1 MIQDTAAPVARS
13 RRFANHVGRLMKL
26 YPLLFIGFAL
36 LLTVI
41 LVGVIGSRFMDP
53 DLSRAGS
60 TPLDIAPSRE
70 YLLGTDSMGRDV
82 LAVMLRGTP
91 LTLQVGFM
99 AATIGM
105 GIGIVLGFVGGFYGG
120 IVDTVFKGLADIL
133 ITIPALLILVVVAVS
148 LTGPVSINVQ
158 ALVIAS
164 VSWMLP
170 TRTIR
175 AQVLTMR
182 ERAYVSVAELSGA
195 NRFEIIFLEIL
206 PNLLPYLAASFAAT
220 VAIAILTTVGMDALG
235 LGPQNVPTL
244 GNTVYWALF
253 YSAPLRGLYWWWA
266 PPIITLGVVFIGL
279 YLITAG
285 LDKIANPRLRSHG

>member
-1 MIQDTAAPVARS
+1 
-13 RRFANHVGRLMKL
+13 MKL

-244 GNTVYWALF
+244 GNTVYWALY

>member
-1 MIQDTAAPVARS
+1 MIQDAAAPVDES
-13 RRFANHVGRLMKL
+13 RTLLGNVGRLLRL
-26 YPLLFIGFAL
+26 YPLLFIGFAML
-36 LLTVI
+36 LAVTLT
-41 LVGVIGSRFMDP
+41 GVIGSRFMDP
-53 DLSRAGS
+53 DLARAGS
-60 TPLDIAPSRE
+60 TPLDVAPGGGF
-70 YLLGTDSMGRDV
+70 LLGTDSMGRDL

-120 IVDTVFKGLADIL
+120 VIDSLFKGLADIL

-148 LTGPVSINVQ
+148 LTGPVSITLQ

-164 VSWMLP
+164 VSWMWP

-182 ERAYVSVAELSGA
+182 ERAYVDVAELSGA

-253 YSAPLRGLYWWWA
+253 YSAPLRGLWWWWA
-266 PPIITLGVVFIGL
+266 PPIITLGIVFIGL

-285 LDKIANPRLRSHG
+285 LDQIANPRLRRSG

>member
-1 MIQDTAAPVARS
+1 
-13 RRFANHVGRLMKL
+13 MKL

>member
-1 MIQDTAAPVARS
+1 
-13 RRFANHVGRLMKL
+13 MKL

-41 LVGVIGSRFMDP
+41 LVGVIGSRFIDP

-60 TPLDIAPSRE
+60 TQLDVPPSSQ

>member
-1 MIQDTAAPVARS
+1 
-13 RRFANHVGRLMKL
+13 MKL

-41 LVGVIGSRFMDP
+41 LVGVIGSRFVDP

-60 TPLDIAPSRE
+60 TQLDVPPSNQ